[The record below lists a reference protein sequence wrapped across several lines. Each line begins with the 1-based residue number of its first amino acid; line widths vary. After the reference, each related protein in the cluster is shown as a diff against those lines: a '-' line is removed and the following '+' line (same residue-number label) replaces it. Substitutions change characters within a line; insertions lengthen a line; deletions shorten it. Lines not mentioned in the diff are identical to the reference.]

1 MRTTVASN
9 HTDNSEN
16 LASLFLLFSIT
27 WNTIPPVLLTDA
39 EACAMRAKMQL
50 TRGLFITLEGVEGS
64 GKSTQIRHLA
74 KMLTQ
79 KGHIVLQ
86 TREPGGT
93 ATAEAIRHILLTA
106 LSHEPVTSQA
116 EALLILAARCQHVAH
131 LIRPALRCGT
141 VVLCD
146 RFSDSTFAY
155 QGFGRGLDLQW
166 LRAANEVATGGLTPD
181 LTLVLDLP
189 ASVGLARRRVD
200 RGQQNRLDRET
211 ERFHRKVRR
220 GFLALAA
227 EEPTRMTIVNANR
240 PAQEVRNELTEIVV
254 DWLRRPRRPPR
265 NRS

>member
-1 MRTTVASN
+1 MDVNRQQA
-9 HTDNSEN
+9 
-16 LASLFLLFSIT
+16 
-27 WNTIPPVLLTDA
+27 
-39 EACAMRAKMQL
+39 
-50 TRGLFITLEGVEGS
+50 RGRLITLEGIEGS

-74 KMLTQ
+74 KVLTQ
-79 KGHIVLQ
+79 RGYRVLQ

-106 LSHEPVTSQA
+106 SSKEPVTPAA
-116 EALLILAARCQHVAH
+116 EALLILAARCQHVTH
-131 LIRPALRCGT
+131 LIRPALRRGT

-146 RFSDSTFAY
+146 RFADSTLAY
-155 QGFGRGLDLQW
+155 QGFARGLDLEW

-189 ASVGLARRRVD
+189 VSVGLARRRAD

-227 EEPTRMTIVNANR
+227 HAPDRMRIVNANR
-240 PAQEVRNELTEIVV
+240 SAQEVQDELTTIVV
-254 DWLRRPRRPPR
+254 GWMSQSRRPPR
-265 NRS
+265 RRS